1 VGAFLWLLISVI
13 IKHGAIMSI
22 NQICTEIVNDVDS
35 ALGCAVVDLN
45 SGLLLGVSHNVP
57 YFTQSYLDAVAA
69 AAVDM
74 FRGRTVSAVED
85 MIANMRGKPRTNYI
99 KEVQMTTDNTYHFMM
114 IIPDK
119 PDALV
124 VLITSRKANLG
135 MGWASLRRSLNK
147 LAPLC
152 P

>member
-1 VGAFLWLLISVI
+1 
-13 IKHGAIMSI
+13 MNI
-22 NQICTEIVNDVDS
+22 NDICADIVRGVDS

-45 SGLLLGVSHNVP
+45 SGLLLGVSHNIP

-85 MIANMRGKPRTNYI
+85 MIGNMRGTTKKHLI
-99 KEVQMTTDNTYHFMM
+99 KEVQMTTENTYHFMM
-114 IIPDK
+114 IVPDK
-119 PDALV
+119 LDALV
-124 VLITSRKANLG
+124 ILITSKKANLG
-135 MGWASLRRSLNK
+135 MGWSSIRTSAPK
-147 LAPLC
+147 LTPLC

>member
-1 VGAFLWLLISVI
+1 
-13 IKHGAIMSI
+13 MNI
-22 NQICTEIVNDVDS
+22 NDICKDVVTNVDS

-45 SGLLLGVSHNVP
+45 TGLLLGVSHNVP

-74 FRGRTVSAVED
+74 FRGRTIGAVED
-85 MIANMRGKPRTNYI
+85 MLGNMRGTNKRNLI
-99 KEVQMTTDNTYHFMM
+99 KEVQMTTDNTFHFMM
-114 IIPDK
+114 IIPEK
-119 PDALV
+119 PNTLL
-124 VLITSRKANLG
+124 VLITSRRANLG
-135 MGWASLRRSLNK
+135 MGWSSLRIAVPK

>member
-1 VGAFLWLLISVI
+1 MATINEVCGSVLRQAEN
-13 IKHGAIMSI
+13 G
-22 NQICTEIVNDVDS
+22 
-35 ALGCAVVDLN
+35 LGCAVVDLE
-45 SGLLLGVSHNVP
+45 SGLLLGVAHNVH

-74 FRGRTVSAVED
+74 MRGNKIRAVED
-85 MIANMRGKPRTNYI
+85 MIGNMRGHPEKNLI
-99 KEVQMTTDNTYHFMM
+99 QEVQMTTKNTYHFMAVV
-114 IIPDK
+114 PDK
-119 PDALV
+119 PNALV

-135 MGWASLRRSLNK
+135 MGWVAVRKSLIE